1 MNSSLQTFF
10 VVDISIIFIY
20 LFLFFSVDQI
30 FQWVWLTLTQIT
42 ESSTISKQFAVEM
55 RDIWKQL
62 IFTKL
67 LPIWMLVYILPN
79 RLKKIRYGYSVCTNT
94 QVQYKVLFLD
104 FSSISKLKAVRVVW
118 NEKWH
123 SCYSM
128 SYSTWL

>member
-20 LFLFFSVDQI
+20 FFKFFSVDQI
-30 FQWVWLTLTQIT
+30 FQWVWLALTQIT
-42 ESSTISKQFAVEM
+42 ESSTISKQFTVKM

-67 LPIWMLVYILPN
+67 LPIWMLVSILPN
-79 RLKKIRYGYSVCTNT
+79 RLKKIRYGYSVCTNA
-94 QVQYKVLFLD
+94 QLQYKVLFLD
-104 FSSISKLKAVRVVW
+104 FSSISKLKEVSVLW

-128 SYSTWL
+128 SSSTWL

>member
-20 LFLFFSVDQI
+20 FFKFFSVDQI
-30 FQWVWLTLTQIT
+30 FQWVWLALTQIT
-42 ESSTISKQFAVEM
+42 ESSTISKQFTVKM

-79 RLKKIRYGYSVCTNT
+79 RLKKIRYGYSVCTNA
-94 QVQYKVLFLD
+94 QLQYKVLFLD
-104 FSSISKLKAVRVVW
+104 FSSISKLKEVSVLW

-128 SYSTWL
+128 SSSTWL

>member
-20 LFLFFSVDQI
+20 FFKFFSVDQI

-42 ESSTISKQFAVEM
+42 ESSTISKQFTVKM

-79 RLKKIRYGYSVCTNT
+79 RLKKIRYGYSVCTNA
-94 QVQYKVLFLD
+94 QLQYKVLFLD
-104 FSSISKLKAVRVVW
+104 FSSISKLKEVSVLW

-128 SYSTWL
+128 SSSTWL